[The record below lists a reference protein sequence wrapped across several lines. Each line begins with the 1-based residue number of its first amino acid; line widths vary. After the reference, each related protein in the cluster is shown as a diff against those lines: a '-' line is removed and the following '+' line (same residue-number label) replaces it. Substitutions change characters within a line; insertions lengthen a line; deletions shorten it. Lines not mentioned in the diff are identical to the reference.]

1 MYREP
6 YHETRWPI
14 FHGEFLEP
22 SNLAGQKVRV
32 NLSQADYL
40 NENERTKNTRHYEEE
55 PPTSVETLY
64 KQGKNFW
71 CLLFFPAD
79 AADLVLQIAS
89 ANKVKAITLY
99 GDKLRYKQA
108 PIFSFSLKEKIE
120 EDSDPDE
127 D

>member
-1 MYREP
+1 
-6 YHETRWPI
+6 
-14 FHGEFLEP
+14 
-22 SNLAGQKVRV
+22 V

-55 PPTSVETLY
+55 PPTSVGTLY
-64 KQGKNFW
+64 KQGKDFW

-120 EDSDPDE
+120 EDSDSDE